1 MDYQKQSETISGPFE
16 AIRDHQRPSETISGP
31 SKAYRGAAPH
41 ERLDGR
47 KVALL
52 ASVQHG
58 PVLLALAGTAP
69 DGLQATYTHVLGP
82 GHAILVGTRPVH
94 DHVRELHRDELD
106 VSAQVE

>member
-1 MDYQKQSETISGPFE
+1 MDYSKQSE
-16 AIRDHQRPSETISGP
+16 AIRDHPRTISGP
-31 SKAYRGAAPH
+31 SQAYPGAAPH

-69 DGLQATYTHVLGP
+69 DGLHATHTHALGP
-82 GHAILVGTRPVH
+82 GHGILDGTRPVH
-94 DHVRELHRDELD
+94 DHVRELHRDD
-106 VSAQVE
+106 IRRVRVRVSIG